1 MIIIIIVI
9 IIIIIIIIIVIII
22 IIIHVHS
29 VDRVDIEAQFV
40 SKLGSSLGSGW
51 LQQVITA
58 SNGLSYSLFSK
69 NIGNEET

>member
-9 IIIIIIIIIVIII
+9 IIIIIV

-40 SKLGSSLGSGW
+40 IKLGSSLGSGW
-51 LQQVITA
+51 LQQVIMTA
-58 SNGLSYSLFSK
+58 RVWPILFVVKILGTRK
-69 NIGNEET
+69 NN